1 MQSGDM
7 LFCFTDGITEMRN
20 AQNQDLGVE
29 GLKEFIKKYIHLS
42 IPELVFEFKR
52 FQAEYSKDTQLQDDT
67 TVMIVKK
74 D

>member
-1 MQSGDM
+1 MPVKVT
-7 LFCFTDGITEMRN
+7 L
-20 AQNQDLGVE
+20 LGKE
-29 GLKEFIKKYIHLS
+29 KGLEAIENLSLKEFIKNNVHLS